1 MDPRGLWFFV
11 FFPILFASVQ
21 LCEISAGNSDRIRS
35 LNTELLKVA
44 EDASEEPNP
53 SVYLALRLSNDHN
66 LQKESQYLQRLKD
79 AFQPNASTSLAPV
92 RYHEHPSTGQLALYL
107 LALRAACHDMEAL
120 EGRQLV
126 TQLKL
131 HLNKE
136 KAQIGHK
143 DTGHPITNYY
153 QYSLGVLALCVHR
166 KKIDEHVIRKLLH
179 AEERGR
185 FVLHNKHSVDTE
197 AMGGLAFACLE
208 QATFY
213 RPELVANLSQ
223 AVQRVKRKILQAKT
237 AEGAFGN
244 VDSSPLATQFLIATG
259 MNPECPEAVATLIRS
274 LERGDF
280 QNPLI
285 KSQLLPALHG
295 KSYLDVARMVCQ
307 AETGGLNF
315 VTSSPRLEPPAG
327 SRPSIR
333 VQLLVKQPPLHVPLY
348 RHVVRVPLG
357 SSLLDVLKIAEKLN
371 TPKRFTFE
379 TQKTLSG
386 PLLTAVMGVKPREG
400 ERKYWKVLRAPNTAL
415 EQGIADYIPQ
425 NEETILFKFSPW

>member
-1 MDPRGLWFFV
+1 MDPRGLRFFV
-11 FFPILFASVQ
+11 LFPILFASVQ
-21 LCEISAGNSDRIRS
+21 LCEIPAGNSDRIRS
-35 LNTELLKVA
+35 LNAELLKVA
-44 EDASEEPNP
+44 DDASEEPNP

-66 LQKESQYLQRLKD
+66 LQKEIQYLQRLKD
-79 AFQPNASTSLAPV
+79 AFQPNASSTPTPV
-92 RYHEHPSTGQLALYL
+92 RYQEHPGTGQLALYL
-107 LALRAACHDMEAL
+107 LALRAACHDMETL

-166 KKIDEHVIRKLLH
+166 KKIDEHVIHKLLH
-179 AEERGR
+179 AEEQGR

-208 QATFY
+208 RATFY
-213 RPELVANLSQ
+213 RPELVADLSQ
-223 AVQRVKRKILQAKT
+223 AVQRVKQKILQAKT

-274 LERGDF
+274 LDRGDF
-280 QNPLI
+280 QNTLI

-295 KSYLDVARMVCQ
+295 KSYLDVAGMVCQ
-307 AETGGLNF
+307 AERGGLDL
-315 VTSSPRLEPPAG
+315 VTSSPRLELPTG
-327 SRPSIR
+327 SRPSIL
-333 VQLLVKQPPLHVPLY
+333 VHLLVKQPPLRVPLY
-348 RHVVRVPLG
+348 RNVLRVPLG
-357 SSLLDVLKIAEKLN
+357 SSLLDVLKAAEELN
-371 TPKRFTFE
+371 THKRFTFE
-379 TQKTLSG
+379 TQNTLSG